1 MEKTVASVVWM
12 VTFIIMIYVI
22 FAKQGARYARMI
34 AFVKPVRR
42 KGIIRTMLN
51 SVNRVLM
58 DVFPVEMV
66 KRVQLAKITVISR
79 TPTTSARNAKSQT
92 V

>member
-1 MEKTVASVVWM
+1 M

-22 FAKQGARYARMI
+22 FAKQDARYARMI